1 MKALQAYQD
10 SKSSLFKDDVKA
22 IQQRKTSHE
31 NKEAQPKQTLSVDP
45 KRFKKRRDL
54 SISNFSRVNQTFEN
68 QTEENS
74 LALKLKCDKRY
85 TRIRDKQ
92 KEFKSVVAELLRLE
106 LLKTGIKREEI
117 SKL

>member
-1 MKALQAYQD
+1 M
-10 SKSSLFKDDVKA
+10 SSLPRDDLKA
-22 IQQRKTSHE
+22 IEQSNASTL
-31 NKEAQPKQTLSVDP
+31 NKEAQPNQSLNVKP
-45 KRFKKRRDL
+45 KRLTKRRNL
-54 SISNFSRVNQTFEN
+54 TISPSLRRVNQTFEN

-74 LALKLKCDKRY
+74 LALKLKCDERY
-85 TRIRDKQ
+85 TRIREKQ

>member
-1 MKALQAYQD
+1 M
-10 SKSSLFKDDVKA
+10 SSHHRDD
-22 IQQRKTSHE
+22 
-31 NKEAQPKQTLSVDP
+31 NKVFEQSNASSINNDAQPKKALNIQP
-45 KRFKKRRDL
+45 KRLTKRRGL
-54 SISNFSRVNQTFEN
+54 TISPSLRKINQTFEI

-74 LALKLKCDKRY
+74 LALKLKCDERY
-85 TRIRDKQ
+85 FRIREKQ

>member
-1 MKALQAYQD
+1 MSSHQRDDTKVFEQSHGPSYNDVQPNKALN
-10 SKSSLFKDDVKA
+10 
-22 IQQRKTSHE
+22 IQSARLT
-31 NKEAQPKQTLSVDP
+31 
-45 KRFKKRRDL
+45 KRRNL
-54 SISNFSRVNQTFEN
+54 SISPSVRRVNQTFEN

-74 LALKLKCDKRY
+74 LALKLKCDERFN
-85 TRIRDKQ
+85 RIREKQ